1 MEKYESADMEVIEL
15 KSEDVITD
23 SGEPIELPDF

>member
-23 SGEPIELPDF
+23 SPIEVPDI